1 MKSLLAALLVFLA
14 GVLPAGAQ
22 EWPAKP
28 VRIVVPFAAG
38 STPDI
43 IMRLIGERLQAKTKQ
58 SFVVDN
64 RPGASGNLGTDV
76 VAKAAPDG
84 ATIGISILGPLGL
97 NTLLFAKMPYDP
109 FTDLALVTR
118 LTDQPSVLAVNADVP
133 ARTTAELVALL
144 KREPGKFNFGSIGNG
159 SLSHLA
165 MEAIALKSGT
175 RLVHIPYGS
184 SPQAVTALIRGDVQ
198 IVCLPAISVVSQ
210 VPTGKV
216 RALAVTSQKRS
227 PLLPDLPTL
236 NEGGIDVEANAWNGL
251 IAPAKTP
258 DAVIAA
264 IAREVNEALRDG
276 AIREKLQRAIHGA
289 ARHLAG
295 RVQGVRR
302 GGDAALDPGG
312 PRGEDQDRTRLTS
325 PASRR

>member
-1 MKSLLAALLVFLA
+1 MSRCLRFWPARVPAA
-14 GVLPAGAQ
+14 AQ
-22 EWPAKP
+22 DWPAKP

-84 ATIGISILGPLGL
+84 TTIGISLLGPLGL

-118 LTDQPSVLAVNADVP
+118 LTDMPSVLAVNADVP
-133 ARTTAELVALL
+133 ASTTAELVALL
-144 KREPGKFNFGSIGNG
+144 KREPGKFNYGSIGNG

-165 MEAIALKSGT
+165 MEAIAIKSGT
-175 RLVHIPYGS
+175 QLVHIPYGS

-198 IVCLPAISVVSQ
+198 IVCLPAISVMSQ
-210 VPTGKV
+210 VQTGKV
-216 RALAVTSQKRS
+216 RVLAVTSPKRS
-227 PLLPDLPTL
+227 PLLPEMPTL
-236 NEGGIDVEANAWNGL
+236 NEAGIDVEANAWNGL

-258 DAVIAA
+258 EALVAA
-264 IAREVNEALRDG
+264 IAREVNEALRDAG
-276 AIREKLQRAIHGA
+276 IREKLTAQYMEPIGTTPAEFKAFLEAEMRRWTPVVQA
-289 ARHLAG
+289 AKIK
-295 RVQGVRR
+295 
-302 GGDAALDPGG
+302 PN
-312 PRGEDQDRTRLTS
+312 
-325 PASRR
+325 